1 MEKGGDLM
9 KCSSAVRTPRYA
21 SGLRLTAAVL
31 VVSSFELAGACAAR
45 EHHVRGTVTVADSTR
60 IEVRHKTGQVVSVA
74 LRPATTY
81 WWDHTSASLD
91 DVSVGARVMIV
102 LDQRRG
108 PFSAQEVR
116 IFTRPPTRP
125 ITTPQSNSR
134 LFGDSAIGSGAVRK

>member
-1 MEKGGDLM
+1 MGKVGDLM
-9 KCSSAVRTPRYA
+9 KCSSAVRMRRHR
-21 SGLRLTAAVL
+21 SRLRLIAPLL
-31 VVSSFELAGACAAR
+31 VVGALAFAGACAAR
-45 EHHVRGTVTVADSTR
+45 EHHVRGTVTVADATR
-60 IEVRHKTGQVVSVA
+60 IEVRHKTGQIVSVA

-81 WWDHTSASLD
+81 RWDQTPASLD

-125 ITTPQSNSR
+125 VKTPQPNSR
-134 LFGDSAIGSGAVRK
+134 LVGDSAIGSGAIRK